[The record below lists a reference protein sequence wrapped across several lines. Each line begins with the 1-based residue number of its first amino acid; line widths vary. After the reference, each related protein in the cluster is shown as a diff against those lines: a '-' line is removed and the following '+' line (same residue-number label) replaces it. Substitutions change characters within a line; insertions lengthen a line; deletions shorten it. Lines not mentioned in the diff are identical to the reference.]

1 MVTQANIVHL
11 QETSSEVAWLY
22 LMEITTPGNPVLR
35 LVNNLEPVVSRGN
48 KYEPYAFKLVLPT
61 QQEGQLPSVR
71 IEIDNIAGEIIEAVR
86 GFEEPPIFKIE
97 LISTAYPDVPEKT
110 LDFLKLRAVTYDA
123 MVLTGD
129 LEVRNIMTAKFP
141 SEEYDPVS
149 YPALFY

>member
-1 MVTQANIVHL
+1 MVTTANIVHL
-11 QETSSEVAWLY
+11 QETSSEIAWLY

-48 KYEPYAFKLVLPT
+48 TYQPYAFRLALPA
-61 QQEGQLPSVR
+61 QQDGQLPTVK
-71 IEIDNIAGEIIEAVR
+71 IEIDAIAGEIIEAVR
-86 GFEEPPIFKIE
+86 GFDEPPVFKIE

-123 MVLTGD
+123 MVLQGD
-129 LEVRNIMTAKFP
+129 LDVRNIMTARFP